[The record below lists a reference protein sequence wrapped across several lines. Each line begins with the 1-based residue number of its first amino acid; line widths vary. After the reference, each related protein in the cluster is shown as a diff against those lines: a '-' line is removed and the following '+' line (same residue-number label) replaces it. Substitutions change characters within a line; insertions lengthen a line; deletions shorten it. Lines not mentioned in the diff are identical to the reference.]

1 MKNLISKIEKVKNT
15 TTFNEPEIHCPMN
28 LNQFM
33 FIIPRSS
40 PSYDHLA
47 MSTSPRYVSPSYD
60 LVDMNDLL
68 EEGDKGVDP
77 AVDHLED
84 QVGPNE
90 EENGAE
96 AGEDMKALGVEQV
109 VEEEEVDKGKEET
122 EKTLSMEER
131 HKRSPACLIRCLKT
145 RRLHPAQCHA
155 LC

>member
-15 TTFNEPEIHCPMN
+15 LTFNQPEFHYPRN
-28 LNQFM
+28 LNLLM
-33 FIIPRSS
+33 FILPRSS

-60 LVDMNDLL
+60 HVDMNDFS

-77 AVDHLED
+77 VDHLED
-84 QVGPNE
+84 QVGLNM

-96 AGEDMKALGVEQV
+96 AEEDMKALGVE
-109 VEEEEVDKGKEET
+109 EEGDKGKEEK
-122 EKTLSMEER
+122 EKTLSMEEK

>member
-15 TTFNEPEIHCPMN
+15 TTFNQPEIHCPRN
-28 LNQFM
+28 LNQLM

-40 PSYDHLA
+40 PIYGHLA
-47 MSTSPRYVSPSYD
+47 MSASPRYVLPSYGH
-60 LVDMNDLL
+60 VDMNDLS
-68 EEGDKGVDP
+68 EEGDKGVVP
-77 AVDHLED
+77 VDHLED
-84 QVGPNE
+84 QVGPNK

-109 VEEEEVDKGKEET
+109 VEEEEVDKGKEEK

>member
-15 TTFNEPEIHCPMN
+15 LTFNQPEFHYPRN
-28 LNQFM
+28 LNLFM

-40 PSYDHLA
+40 PSYDNLA
-47 MSTSPRYVSPSYD
+47 MSMSPKYVSPSYD
-60 LVDMNDLL
+60 HVDMNDFS

-77 AVDHLED
+77 VDHLED
-84 QVGPNE
+84 QVGPNK

-96 AGEDMKALGVEQV
+96 AEEDMKALGVEEV
-109 VEEEEVDKGKEET
+109 FEEEEVDKGKEEK

>member
-1 MKNLISKIEKVKNT
+1 MKNLISKIEKVKNA
-15 TTFNEPEIHCPMN
+15 TTFNKPEIHCPMN
-28 LNQFM
+28 LNQLM

-40 PSYDHLA
+40 PNYGHLA
-47 MSTSPRYVSPSYD
+47 MSTSPGYVSPSFD
-60 LVDMNDLL
+60 HVDMNDLS

-77 AVDHLED
+77 VDHLED
-84 QVGPNE
+84 QEE

-96 AGEDMKALGVEQV
+96 AAEDMKALGVEEV
-109 VEEEEVDKGKEET
+109 VEEEEVDKGKEEK

>member
-15 TTFNEPEIHCPMN
+15 TTFNQPEIHCPRN
-28 LNQFM
+28 LNQLM

-47 MSTSPRYVSPSYD
+47 MSTSPKYVSPSYD
-60 LVDMNDLL
+60 HVDMNDLS

-77 AVDHLED
+77 VRHLEN
-84 QVGPNE
+84 QEE

-96 AGEDMKALGVEQV
+96 AEEVMNALGVEEV
-109 VEEEEVDKGKEET
+109 VEEEEVDKGKEEK
-122 EKTLSMEER
+122 EETLSMEER
-131 HKRSPACLIRCLKT
+131 HKRSPACLIRCLKA

>member
-1 MKNLISKIEKVKNT
+1 
-15 TTFNEPEIHCPMN
+15 
-28 LNQFM
+28 M

-40 PSYDHLA
+40 PSCDHLA
-47 MSTSPRYVSPSYD
+47 ILMSSRYASPSYD
-60 LVDMNDLL
+60 HLDMNDFS

-77 AVDHLED
+77 VDHVED
-84 QVGPNE
+84 QVGPNKE
-90 EENGAE
+90 EKAE
-96 AGEDMKALGVEQV
+96 AEEDMKALGVEEV
-109 VEEEEVDKGKEET
+109 VEEEEVDKGKEEK

>member
-15 TTFNEPEIHCPMN
+15 LTFNQPEFHYPRN
-28 LNQFM
+28 LNLFM

-60 LVDMNDLL
+60 HVDMNDFS

-77 AVDHLED
+77 VDHLED
-84 QVGPNE
+84 QVGPNK

-96 AGEDMKALGVEQV
+96 AEEDMKALGVEEV
-109 VEEEEVDKGKEET
+109 VEEEEVDKGKEEK

>member
-1 MKNLISKIEKVKNT
+1 MKNLISKIEKLKNT
-15 TTFNEPEIHCPMN
+15 LTFNQPEFHYPRN
-28 LNQFM
+28 LNLFM

-60 LVDMNDLL
+60 HVDMNDFS
-68 EEGDKGVDP
+68 EEGKGVDP
-77 AVDHLED
+77 VDHLED
-84 QVGPNE
+84 QVGLNM

-96 AGEDMKALGVEQV
+96 AEEDMKALGVEEV
-109 VEEEEVDKGKEET
+109 VEEEEVDKGKEEK

>member
-15 TTFNEPEIHCPMN
+15 TTFNQPKTHCPRN
-28 LNQFM
+28 LNQLM

-47 MSTSPRYVSPSYD
+47 KSTSPRHVSPSYD
-60 LVDMNDLL
+60 HVDMT

-77 AVDHLED
+77 VDHLEEQD
-84 QVGPNE
+84 Q

-96 AGEDMKALGVEQV
+96 AEEDMTALGVEEV
-109 VEEEEVDKGKEET
+109 VEEEEVDKGKEEK

-131 HKRSPACLIRCLKT
+131 HKRSPACLIRCLKA

>member
-15 TTFNEPEIHCPMN
+15 TTFNQPEIHCPRN
-28 LNQFM
+28 LNQLM

-47 MSTSPRYVSPSYD
+47 ILMSSRYASPSYD
-60 LVDMNDLL
+60 HLDMNDFS

-77 AVDHLED
+77 VDHVED
-84 QVGPNE
+84 QVGPNKE
-90 EENGAE
+90 EKAE
-96 AGEDMKALGVEQV
+96 AEEDMKALGVEEV
-109 VEEEEVDKGKEET
+109 VEEEEVDKGKEEK